1 MQYENQITDK
11 VKADLEIQVFL
22 YKVEYIF
29 VDTQCIKSCDMYIT
43 PEGDAPYTNAFG
55 YFLLI

>member
-29 VDTQCIKSCDMYIT
+29 VDTQCIKYCDMYIT
-43 PEGDAPYTNAFG
+43 P
-55 YFLLI
+55 